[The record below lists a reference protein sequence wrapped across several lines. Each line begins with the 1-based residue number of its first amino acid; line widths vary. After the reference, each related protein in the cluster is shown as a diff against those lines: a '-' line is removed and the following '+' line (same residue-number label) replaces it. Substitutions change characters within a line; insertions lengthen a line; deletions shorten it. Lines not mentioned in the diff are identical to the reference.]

1 MRMAVLTLCLLISL
15 VSAPAGM
22 AGELAAARAPQAA
35 ANATTCKEARSA
47 QHGPVIAGRGCC
59 SWHGGQCGCENGRV
73 KCCDGTLSPTCR
85 CMADTY

>member
-1 MRMAVLTLCLLISL
+1 MRTAILTLCLLISL
-15 VSAPAGM
+15 VFASVAL
-22 AGELAAARAPQAA
+22 AGEPIPAHQTAT
-35 ANATTCKEARSA
+35 NATTCQETRSI

-73 KCCDGTLSPTCR
+73 KCCDGSLSPTCR